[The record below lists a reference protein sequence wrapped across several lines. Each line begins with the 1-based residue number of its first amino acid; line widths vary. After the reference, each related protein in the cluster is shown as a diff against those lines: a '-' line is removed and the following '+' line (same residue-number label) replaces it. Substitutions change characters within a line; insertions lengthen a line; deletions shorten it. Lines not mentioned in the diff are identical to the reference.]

1 MTSTPT
7 GRRLSSKGLLAL
19 ISLVLAMSV
28 WVLGLRDSLSRDS
41 VAPALSLQQQEK
53 ALLAEPALPEPNLD
67 RQVDHQG
74 FRHAGWPSQTDIPVL
89 VALGVGIGGGGDAA

>member
-53 ALLAEPALPEPNLD
+53 ALLAEPALPEPLKPLLAGADPSAQLLD
-67 RQVDHQG
+67 
-74 FRHAGWPSQTDIPVL
+74 
-89 VALGVGIGGGGDAA
+89 ALL